1 MESPALGENAMLSL
15 TPDDLGRLVDVLF
28 KAAVIVAAVILL
40 TRLNGLRS
48 LSKQSAFDFPITVAT
63 GSLIATTI
71 ISDDV
76 PVLVG
81 VVAAAG
87 LYAVQ
92 AIIAVTRLGS
102 GLFKAA
108 VDNTPI
114 LLMEGDRIDEAALR
128 KARLTREDL
137 LAKLRAAGVTDL
149 SQVRAVVFETT
160 ADVSVLTGT
169 PGQDVHPLL
178 MEGVRR
184 GRAVAGGGQ

>member
-1 MESPALGENAMLSL
+1 MLSL
-15 TPDDLGRLVDVLF
+15 TPDDLGTLVDVLF
-28 KAAVIVAAVILL
+28 KAAVIIAAVILL

-71 ISDDV
+71 VSDDV
-76 PVLVG
+76 PILVG
-81 VVAAAG
+81 VVAAVG

-92 AIIAVTRLGS
+92 AVIALSRLGS
-102 GLFKAA
+102 GIFKEA

-114 LLMEGDRIDEAALR
+114 LLMEEDRIDEAALR
-128 KARLTREDL
+128 KARLTRDDL
-137 LAKLRAAGVTDL
+137 LAKLRAAGVSDL

-160 ADVSVLTGT
+160 ADVSVLTGP
-169 PGQDVHPLL
+169 PGQGVDPLL

-184 GRAVAGGGQ
+184 G

>member
-1 MESPALGENAMLSL
+1 MLSL
-15 TPDDLGRLVDVLF
+15 IPDDLGTLVDVLF
-28 KAAVIVAAVILL
+28 KAVVILVAVILL

-71 ISDDV
+71 VSQDV
-76 PVLVG
+76 PILVG

-92 AIIAVTRLGS
+92 AIISLSRLGS
-102 GLFKAA
+102 GLFKET

-114 LLMEGDRIDEAALR
+114 LLMEGDRIDETALR

-137 LAKLRAAGVTDL
+137 IAKLRAAGVTDPA
-149 SQVRAVVFETT
+149 QVRAVVFETT
-160 ADVSVLTGT
+160 ADVSVLTG
-169 PGQDVHPLL
+169 PPEAAVHPLL

-184 GRAVAGGGQ
+184 S